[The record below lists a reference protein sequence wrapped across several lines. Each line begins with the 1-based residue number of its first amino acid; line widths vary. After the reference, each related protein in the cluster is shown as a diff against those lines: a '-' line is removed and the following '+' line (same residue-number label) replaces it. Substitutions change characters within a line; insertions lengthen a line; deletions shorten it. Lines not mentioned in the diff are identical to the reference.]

1 MKLSNQTSLI
11 ERNLGLKGAFDVLS
25 EAGFDAF
32 DFSAYFPEYMD
43 DTHDKAFYEE
53 IKKYA
58 EDKGVYFNQAH
69 GPATSSFVDE
79 EETKKRYKEIVAT
92 IKNASYIGAETII
105 IHPCQ
110 HLDYYEKGN
119 AEKLFEINMKFYS
132 SLIPYCEEYGIK
144 VAVENMWQ
152 YPGMISHSTCSRPD
166 EFIRYVDELNSDSI
180 VACLDIGHTM
190 LCNELPHE
198 FIRKLGGKRL
208 KNLHVHDVEANTD
221 AHTLPFFGIIDWDK
235 VMEALADINYTGDL
249 TYEANGF
256 IKQPGRSW
264 EEKSKPVE
272 LYPHYLKLMAETG
285 RYLISKFETNSK
297 NE

>member
-1 MKLSNQTSLI
+1 MILSNQSSI
-11 ERNLGLKGAFDVLS
+11 FERSLGLKGAIDVLS
-25 EAGFDAF
+25 EADFDAI
-32 DFSAYFPEYMD
+32 DFSTYFPEYMD
-43 DTHDKAFYEE
+43 ETYDKAFYEE

-69 GPATSSFVDE
+69 GPDTSSFMDE

-110 HLDYYEKGN
+110 HLYYCEEGN
-119 AEKLFEINMKFYS
+119 PEKLFEINMKFYK

-152 YPGMISHSTCSRPD
+152 YPGMISHSTCSRPE
-166 EFIRYVDELNSDSI
+166 EFIRYIDELDSDSI
-180 VACLDIGHTM
+180 VACLDIGHAM
-190 LCNELPHE
+190 LCNEQPHE

-208 KNLHVHDVEANTD
+208 KNLHVHDVEANND
-221 AHTLPFFGIIDWDK
+221 AHTLPFFGIIDWEK

-249 TYEANGF
+249 TYEANCF
-256 IKQPGRSW
+256 IKQPDRNWGA
-264 EEKSKPVE
+264 KPKPVE
-272 LYPHYLKLMAETG
+272 LYKDYAKLMERTG
-285 RYLISKFETNSK
+285 RYLIERFEELKKFK
-297 NE
+297 